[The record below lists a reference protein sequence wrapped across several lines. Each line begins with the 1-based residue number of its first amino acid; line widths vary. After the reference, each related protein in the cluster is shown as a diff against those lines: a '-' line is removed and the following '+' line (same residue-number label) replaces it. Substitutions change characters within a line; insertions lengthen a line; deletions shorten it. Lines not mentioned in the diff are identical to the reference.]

1 MLRNGNVI
9 VILMVNEN
17 FLIFIFFINNVVRD
31 ICFNRKEG
39 KVNYSILNCFS
50 LYMWKI
56 SNVFN

>member
-1 MLRNGNVI
+1 MMRNGNVI
-9 VILMVNEN
+9 VILMVNEK

-50 LYMWKI
+50 LYMF
-56 SNVFN
+56 NVEDK